1 MIVAVASVFALFVSG
16 ALAECP
22 NACSGQGDCDTKDQC
37 NCYVGYY
44 GGDCSLRVCPVG
56 TAFVDTPLGDLDH
69 NGAVSPSS
77 YSKVQWSQ
85 YKQPEVWP
93 TSAALGGFAAQPGE
107 THFAVECS
115 GKGSCDRALGVCEC
129 YDGFTGAACQRTT
142 CPNSCSGHGIC
153 YTVGEIASKALNSK
167 LVQSA
172 YGESIYSGISKS
184 VDYKLWDSDKN
195 QACVCDPGYSGID
208 CSLRSCPR
216 GDDPLTT
223 LPYTCGL
230 SACRNEIQSFS
241 IDGGQ
246 DKGGAYSLVFTDL
259 DGNSF
264 ETDVFKLITDTSSD
278 DYDAASNEEAIKQ
291 AIEALPNNVAGV
303 VDVATAIAPAGTDN
317 AFSYSVG
324 GSTGEEQLRFS
335 VEFTTKSGDIPDMK
349 LKFRRDVE
357 EDTGASFIFQPGM
370 PVQNLVLEKV
380 ASSTQDEYV
389 QVKIF
394 PMDPTL
400 YSLDDYWTSEMINL
414 KKIQG
419 DAAALSHM
427 ATAMATA
434 LNSIPAIKLTYGA
447 PFVADGTVIAVFNS
461 TNGGRVT
468 FKIAFPDKNTGYNA
482 VQFRRGVGTTSPA
495 DPPLL
500 DSVAWDTVEI
510 PILDNVDG
518 NKEAA
523 VCANRGLCD
532 YSTGLCSCFAG
543 HTGVDCSQQSALA
556 RGSVSGSGSVNV

>member
-1 MIVAVASVFALFVSG
+1 
-16 ALAECP
+16 
-22 NACSGQGDCDTKDQC
+22 
-37 NCYVGYY
+37 
-44 GGDCSLRVCPVG
+44 
-56 TAFVDTPLGDLDH
+56 
-69 NGAVSPSS
+69 
-77 YSKVQWSQ
+77 
-85 YKQPEVWP
+85 
-93 TSAALGGFAAQPGE
+93 
-107 THFAVECS
+107 
-115 GKGSCDRALGVCEC
+115 
-129 YDGFTGAACQRTT
+129 
-142 CPNSCSGHGIC
+142 
-153 YTVGEIASKALNSK
+153 LNSK

-172 YGESIYSGISKS
+172 YGESIYSGISNP

-208 CSLRSCPR
+208 CSLRTCPR

-246 DKGGAYSLVFTDL
+246 DEGGAYSLVFTDL
-259 DGNSF
+259 DGNSL
-264 ETDVFKLITDTSSD
+264 ETDVFKLITDTSSA
-278 DYDAASNEEAIKQ
+278 DYDAADNEAAIKE

-303 VDVATAIAPAGTDN
+303 VDVATAIAPAGTNN

-324 GSTGEEQLRFS
+324 GSLGKLQLRFS

-349 LKFRRDVE
+349 LKFHRDVVAG
-357 EDTGASFIFQPGM
+357 TGASFIFQPGM

-380 ASSTQDEYV
+380 ASPTEDEYL

-394 PMDPTL
+394 PTDPTL
-400 YSLDDYWTSEMINL
+400 YSLDDYWTSEMVNI

-419 DAAALSHM
+419 DDAALSHM
-427 ATAMATA
+427 VTAMATA
-434 LNSIPAIKLTYGA
+434 LNSIPAIKLAYGA
-447 PFVADGTVIAVFNS
+447 PFVADGTVIAVFDN
-461 TNGGRVT
+461 NNRVT

-482 VQFRRGVGTTSPA
+482 IQFRRGVGTVA

-556 RGSVSGSGSVNV
+556 RGSVSGSGYVSV